1 MWKSL
6 WKWIESILHVDF
18 LNRPS
23 SASVDPLGR
32 KYDSQEYEGV
42 FGTGTS
48 FESLLKNLFG
58 KFAGTSL
65 TGAARESSELQ
76 LQNQRI
82 LNQEDFDRKVDFYE
96 RYESPQAM
104 MRQYQEAGLNPALM
118 YSGAPSISASGGV
131 GTGSAAAPQLSS
143 ESLAG
148 LVSALS
154 GISLKTR
161 QMNMDRELRDRE
173 LDIEEQKV
181 GIQRDMADADI
192 GLKIRQSTFQDIH
205 NRWADK
211 IFDLD
216 TKNVQAKIDTLV
228 DQLKTNEVQREL
240 YKSDIS
246 FNYAKKALTD
256 VQTAIAGCDLK
267 VRERYNSIML
277 RLSELQAQQMGTY
290 NSYQGRLLQAEYNRT
305 FQDGLNLMEQH
316 NLLQAESGIR
326 WKDYQFYES
335 NRNWDHGLAVGRAAL
350 TAGAA
355 AGAALISRGKFAP
368 ASSIQTPTG
377 AQYMH
382 FNPHP
387 YTGPIIMQ

>member
-1 MWKSL
+1 M
-6 WKWIESILHVDF
+6 DF

-32 KYDSQEYEGV
+32 SYDDSEYEGV
-42 FGTGTS
+42 LGTGTS

-65 TGAARESSELQ
+65 TGAAREAADVQ
-76 LQNQRI
+76 LQNQRV

-181 GIQRDMADADI
+181 GIQRDIADADI
-192 GLKIRQSTFQDIH
+192 GLKVRQSTFQDIH
-205 NRWADK
+205 NKWADK
-211 IFDLD
+211 VFDLD

-228 DQLKTNEVQREL
+228 DQLKTNEVQRQL
-240 YKSDIS
+240 YRSDIS

-256 VQTAIAGCDLK
+256 VQTAIANSDAK
-267 VRERYNSIML
+267 IRDQYNRLML
-277 RLSELQAQQMGTY
+277 HLSSLQAEQIGTY
-290 NSYQGRLLQAEYNRT
+290 NSYQGRLLQNEYNRT
-305 FQDGLNLMEQH
+305 YQDVLNLFEQH
-316 NLLQAESGIR
+316 NILQAEGAIR
-326 WKDYQFYES
+326 WKDYQFYEG
-335 NRNWDHGLAVGRAAL
+335 NRNWEHGLGVARVAV

-355 AGAALISRGKFAP
+355 AGAALLTKGKAP
-368 ASSIQTPTG
+368 VTNIQMPSSSDYMKYGLQYSDPFRQP
-377 AQYMH
+377 AQY
-382 FNPHP
+382 
-387 YTGPIIMQ
+387 YGGR